1 MSAQMTRLGTT
12 DGVVRR
18 GAEPAGRARDGG
30 VFRAA
35 LFDLDGTLLDSEGRS
50 QAAWRRLFRAH
61 GVPVDR
67 ALVASFAGR
76 PGRVVLAENRGLF
89 DARHSVDA
97 LLEEAMSYATD
108 PAAPVPGAVELLRAV
123 HGSGVPVG
131 VVTSA
136 TREYA
141 HAELTALGVRPLVAP
156 VITAEDVRAG
166 KPEPEGYLAGCRALS
181 VEPGHTVVFEDSP
194 AGVTSAKRAG
204 AFCVAVSTTTP
215 ADALAHADLV
225 VADLSRVGWAGGTV
239 TLLEH

>member
-1 MSAQMTRLGTT
+1 MTEHARTDDAVTEGAMTRGT
-12 DGVVRR
+12 V
-18 GAEPAGRARDGG
+18 PAGRGGG

-35 LFDLDGTLLDSEGRS
+35 LFDLDGTLVDSERRS
-50 QAAWRRLFRAH
+50 QAAWTRLFQAH
-61 GVPVDR
+61 GVPLDR
-67 ALVASFAGR
+67 ELVASFAGR

-89 DARHSVDA
+89 DARHTVDA
-97 LLEEAMSYATD
+97 LFAEAMSYATE

-136 TREYA
+136 TRGYA

-166 KPEPEGYLAGCRALS
+166 KPEPEGYLAGCRALD
-181 VEPGHTVVFEDSP
+181 VEPGCTVVFEDSP

-215 ADALAHADLV
+215 AAALADADLV
-225 VADLSRVGWAGGTV
+225 VADLTRVRWAAGSV
-239 TLLEH
+239 ELLRD